1 MYNDSSTKDMTV
13 SRIAVAGRKG
23 GVGKTTIACGIASIL
38 ASMQQRVLVI
48 DMDPQSNAAYV
59 LGVDPTKPGTA
70 SLLVGDHLE
79 PLKVGDYLW
88 VLPGGPELMNHNIQ
102 SCDQEELA
110 DAVFGMDYDVVVFDC
125 PPGNEHLERLAIKAA
140 DTVLIV
146 SDAHPLALVGAS
158 RVIKELKLNSQ
169 KGRKG
174 ASRWAIIQSKIDA
187 RRAMDRTFDSDL
199 AESFPNLQ
207 RFVVRQDTQLSLAAA
222 DQIPLMTYDAKCRGA
237 QDLIVVAQ
245 WGLNGSA

>member
-1 MYNDSSTKDMTV
+1 MTV

-23 GVGKTTIACGIASIL
+23 GVGKTTIACGVASIL
-38 ASMQQRVLVI
+38 ASLQSRVLVI

-59 LGVDPTKPGTA
+59 LGADPTKPGTA
-70 SLLVGDHLE
+70 SLLGGNKPEPLNVVDHLS
-79 PLKVGDYLW
+79 
-88 VLPGGPELMNHNIQ
+88 VLPGGPDLMNHSIQ

-110 DAVFGMDYDVVVFDC
+110 DAVNHMDYDVIVFDC

-158 RVIKELKLNSQ
+158 RVIKELNLNNQ

-187 RRAMDRTFDSDL
+187 RRAMDRTFDADL
-199 AESFPNLQ
+199 AESFPTIQ

-237 QDLIVVAQ
+237 KDLKVVAK
-245 WGLNGSA
+245 WGIDG